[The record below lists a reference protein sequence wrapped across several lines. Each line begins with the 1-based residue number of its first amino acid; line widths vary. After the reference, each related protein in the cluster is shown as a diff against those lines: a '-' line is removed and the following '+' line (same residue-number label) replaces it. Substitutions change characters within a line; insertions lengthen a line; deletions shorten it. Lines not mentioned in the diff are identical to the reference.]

1 MLLRSVQARLAL
13 VLFLAAACAAP
24 DVGEVPAGT
33 RDTETT
39 GSAQLPPAS
48 TSPGEAGSAPGEQP
62 APCVGGKGPGD
73 YAHKVKV
80 GDLEREF
87 LVHVP
92 PGPKRTMPLVLVWHA
107 LTLTGTKPAILPT
120 IRELTGFDAH
130 ADKRGFITVYP
141 EGIGKSW
148 NGGECCV
155 EAKSKNIDDVGFA
168 RVILGE
174 VAKDACVDEARVYS
188 TGFSNGGFFSHRLAC
203 ELGDRFAAIAA
214 VSGTLGVPSQTC
226 TPKAPISVLQ
236 IHGTEDPLVPY
247 LGGSPKIPLGGI
259 FGTFSSVADT
269 LAHWEARDQCVGGGS
284 PTLQQGSVT
293 CAHKECAAGSEVA
306 HCKVEGG
313 GHQWPGSKP
322 LPAMGP
328 QTQDVDATA
337 LIVDFLL
344 SHTRPTIH

>member
-1 MLLRSVQARLAL
+1 MLPSLLRWSVVVAL
-13 VLFLAAACAAP
+13 AACAAP

-33 RDTETT
+33 RDPQG
-39 GSAQLPPAS
+39 GSAQLPP
-48 TSPGEAGSAPGEQP
+48 TSSSPAPGASDPVGESP
-62 APCVGGKGPGD
+62 APCVGGRGPGD

-80 GDLEREF
+80 GELEREF

-130 ADKRGFITVYP
+130 ADKRGFVTVYP

-155 EAKSKNIDDVGFA
+155 EAKAKNIDDVGFA
-168 RVILGE
+168 KVILAE

-203 ELGDRFAAIAA
+203 ELGDRFAAIAS
-214 VSGTLGVPSQTC
+214 VSGTLGVPEDTC
-226 TPKAPISVLQ
+226 VPKAPISVLQ
-236 IHGTEDPLVPY
+236 IHGTEDPLVPF

-259 FGTFSSVADT
+259 FGTFSSVAAT
-269 LAHWEARDQCVGGGS
+269 VAHWEAHDACTGS
-284 PTLQQGSVT
+284 ATQTLRQGMVT
-293 CAHKECAAGSEVA
+293 CTHKECAAGSEVGL
-306 HCKVEGG
+306 CTVEGG

-328 QTQDVDATA
+328 QTQDADATA

-344 SHTRPTIH
+344 SHTRPTVH